1 MAYINEFPN
10 WDSNKLNLDW
20 ILEQYSTFNQ
30 RIQEIEDHFDEVAEA
45 MGQEVEQLE
54 SDFNDFKTLINNN
67 MDAFELS
74 IQRQLNQGLSNIQS
88 QINTISSD
96 MATYISEHMS
106 EWQAEADYSDHVM
119 KLSNEAS
126 PTEDLTKSIY
136 QMQLD
141 GILHRMQL
149 KPPTYLNSAYIT
161 GISNGQLQGANDIL
175 LEGKGTYLVLMVVNL
190 DMENSASQN
199 DEFNVVLSANNA
211 SGTSG
216 LIPIH
221 AKNSLLTN
229 DGNVYLNGFGI
240 YVNTT
245 DENKSVSP
253 RIIHSSSQTQ
263 DSSTGAYYGIAI
275 RMCDEWSPVIS

>member
-30 RIQEIEDHFDEVAEA
+30 RIQEIQDHFDEVAES
-45 MGQEVEQLE
+45 MGQEVDQLE
-54 SDFNDFKTLINNN
+54 SDFNDFKILIDNN

-119 KLSNEAS
+119 KFSNEAS

-141 GILHRMQL
+141 GTLHRMQL
-149 KPPTYLNSAYIT
+149 KPPTYLNSSFIT

-175 LEGKGTYLVLMVVNL
+175 LEGKGTYLVLMIVNL
-190 DMENSASQN
+190 DMENASSQS
-199 DEFNVVLSANNA
+199 DEFSVILSANNPA
-211 SGTSG
+211 GTSG

-221 AKNSLLTN
+221 AKNSLLN
-229 DGNVYLNGFGI
+229 LESSVYLNGIGI

-245 DENKSVSP
+245 TENKSISP
-253 RIIHSSSQTQ
+253 RVSHNSTQTQ
-263 DSSTGAYYGIAI
+263 DVSTGAYYGIAI
-275 RMCDEWSPVIS
+275 RISDEWSPVIS